1 MRYEQLVHGAMK
13 QLRDLPEDAKYDLTL
28 RIYDLLQYDDHRL
41 ARRYVELV
49 RGVYKRD
56 SAPNRFAA
64 TSAAIWNLAKVML
77 IKDEPYV
84 AYLLTRYEKK
94 QRDIVKY
101 GVDVSNGD
109 RIVYRHHTSP
119 EFNIGKWRIRMKI
132 TTRDW
137 HLNVVRRMKWW
148 RKLPGWHRRETE
160 FRDWYASLLDRVNLA
175 TPEAYEQALRIL
187 RCAEQVSGYR
197 EVRYPKMN
205 EVRTSVEAELTRVP
219 ATPEPEKATLLDSL
233 RTPTSV

>member
-1 MRYEQLVHGAMK
+1 LSE
-13 QLRDLPEDAKYDLTL
+13 ESKYDLTL
-28 RIYDLLQYDDHRL
+28 RIYDLLQYQDHRL
-41 ARRYVELV
+41 AKRYVDLV
-49 RGVYKRD
+49 RTVYRRD
-56 SAPNRFAA
+56 SADKKFAA
-64 TSAAIWNLAKVML
+64 THAAIWNLAKVML

-94 QRDIVKY
+94 QRDIAKY

-119 EFNIGKWRIRMKI
+119 EFNIGKWRIRMKL

-148 RKLPGWHRRETE
+148 RRLPGWHRREVQ
-160 FRDWYASLLDRVNLA
+160 FRDWYGSLLDRVSLS

-187 RCAEQVSGYR
+187 RAPEQVSGYR
-197 EVRYPKMN
+197 EVRYPKMT
-205 EVRTSVEAELTRVP
+205 ETRTAVEAELIRVP

-233 RTPTSV
+233 RAPTHV